1 MESGGNAPR
10 VNGPLRAPRRLLA
23 NNFRRAAAL
32 SAFVGLLGVVVALFP
47 AGYDLEENFGLGLL
61 FSLRGEVTA
70 PGDIVIVA
78 IDEASAETLGL
89 PRDSRFWSRSL
100 HAELVRRLADEGA
113 SVIGFDLMFNMERSP
128 EEDADFAAAIREA
141 GNVVLLGEMRRETLV
156 LRDLPI
162 IPDSRMII
170 ETMIP
175 PIDLFKR
182 EARYIAPFQLPKYP
196 GKVSQYWLFKHT
208 ADVVT
213 LPGAALQLHALRTFD
228 ELKVL
233 LSRVLGNPAAA
244 RLTDAVNRA
253 ALDEAWWIV
262 SLDRADIARA
272 DNLNRL
278 IRGMRQIMGADTL
291 IAGIMLREINNA
303 RTQWPDRR
311 ERDLLAALLN
321 MYAGDG
327 ARWLNYYGPPRA
339 ITTVPFSAVIRNQ
352 PGTRGDLP
360 DLRGKVVFVGVSDI
374 RSFTPGDTFRT
385 IFTTDDGRDLSGV
398 EIAATA
404 FANLLDGRDL
414 KPLAPVLSIL
424 LVAVFGLIAG
434 ITCYLLGPIMAALAV
449 ANLGALWL
457 GVAYWW
463 FVNAETWYPVITPL
477 AVQIP
482 VAYVGA
488 VLWKYID
495 AQRLEVEHEHLKE
508 INRIKSQFVSH
519 VSHELKTPLTSIRGL
534 VDNMTSGFA
543 GEIGVKQ
550 RDYLNRIRAN
560 ADRLTRMISDLLDV
574 SRIESGALQLY
585 RTQVNLCSLI
595 QDCLA
600 QFQVQV
606 GTRGVSLEI
615 ACADRTTSVWLDHDR
630 FTQVVINLVDN
641 AIKHTPAGGSITVMV
656 GREDPDRVFVT
667 VTDTGEGIP
676 PEYLDTLFEPF
687 SRASRRQGYE
697 KGLGLG
703 LSIVKYLVDL
713 HGGTISVTSE
723 VGKGTGFR
731 IVLPAAVQENAT
743 AEQSA

>member
-1 MESGGNAPR
+1 MESGGHTPR
-10 VNGPLRAPRRLLA
+10 VNGPLREPRRLLA
-23 NNFRRAAAL
+23 NNFRRAAVL
-32 SAFVGLLGVVVALFP
+32 SAFVSLLGVFIALFP

-61 FSLRGEVTA
+61 FGLRGEIAA
-70 PGDIVIVA
+70 PDDIIVVA
-78 IDEASAETLGL
+78 IDEASAETLDL

-100 HAELVRRLADEGA
+100 HADLVRRLAAEGA
-113 SVIGFDLMFNMERSP
+113 SVIGFDLMFNMERSF

-141 GNVVLLGEMRRETLV
+141 GNVVLLSEMRRETLV

-175 PIDLFKR
+175 PIDLIKR
-182 EARYIAPFQLPKYP
+182 EARYVAPFQLPKYP

-213 LPGAALQLHALRTFD
+213 LPGAALQLHALRDFD
-228 ELKVL
+228 GLKAL
-233 LSRVLGNPAAA
+233 LKRALDDPAVMRAA
-244 RLTDAVNRA
+244 DAVNRA
-253 ALDEAWWIV
+253 ARAEAGWII
-262 SLDRADIARA
+262 SLDGADIRQA

-278 IRGMRQIMGADTL
+278 VRGMRQIIGADTL

-311 ERDLLAALLN
+311 KRDLLAALLN

-327 ARWLNYYGPPRA
+327 ARWLNYYGPPRT
-339 ITTVPFSAVIRNQ
+339 ITTIPFSSVLLGEPATNGGPPI
-352 PGTRGDLP
+352 
-360 DLRGKVVFVGVSDI
+360 LRDKVVFVGVSDI

-404 FANLLDGRDL
+404 FANLLDRSDL
-414 KPLAPVLSIL
+414 KPLAPVWSIL
-424 LVAVFGLIAG
+424 LVAVFGLAAG
-434 ITCYLLGPIMAALAV
+434 ITCYLLGPVMAALAV
-449 ANLGALWL
+449 ANLGAVWL

-463 FVNAETWYPVITPL
+463 FVNAEIWYPVITPL
-477 AVQIP
+477 AIQIP

-495 AQRLEVEHEHLKE
+495 AQRLEAEHEHLKE

-550 RDYLNRIRAN
+550 RDYLSRIRAN

-600 QFQVQV
+600 QFQIQA
-606 GTRGVSLEI
+606 GARGISLEI

-630 FTQVVINLVDN
+630 LTQIVINLVDN

-656 GREDPDRVFVT
+656 GREDPGRVFVT

-687 SRASRRQGYE
+687 SRASRRKGYE

-703 LSIVKYLVDL
+703 LSIVKYLIDL
-713 HGGTISVTSE
+713 HGGTISVASE
-723 VGKGTGFR
+723 VGKGTAFR
-731 IVLPAAVQENAT
+731 VVLPVIAQENPEAPPP
-743 AEQSA
+743 A